1 MELETTFYV
10 VGIIFMSL
18 MTIIILALVIAV
30 FAIKAKI
37 NAIHDRIEDKFRN
50 IIDMIQMGEALV
62 HKAQDFADRRKK

>member
-10 VGIIFMSL
+10 IGIIFMSL
-18 MTIIILALVIAV
+18 MTIIILALVVAV

-37 NAIHDRIEDKFRN
+37 NAIHDRIEEKFHSF
-50 IIDMIQMGEALV
+50 IEVAQMGEALV